1 MIPYQSKD
9 IETYVE
15 GLSELQQELILP
27 MREAVLSADSRVKEG
42 IKWGSICFYNNSNIC
57 GYRVAKQHVTLL
69 FMEGASL
76 NDTHNV
82 LSGDGAKARTYKYN
96 GKEALNTEAI
106 QDLVRQ
112 ALANG
117 Q

>member
-1 MIPYQSKD
+1 MIPYQSK
-9 IETYVE
+9 EVAAYVD
-15 GLSELQQELILP
+15 GLTDLQRELLLP
-27 MREAVLSADSRVKEG
+27 MREAVLSTDSRVKEG
-42 IKWGSICFYNNSNIC
+42 IKWGSICFFHNSNIC

-76 NDTHNV
+76 NDTYGV

-96 GKEALNTEAI
+96 GKQELNTEAI
-106 QDLVRQ
+106 SDLVAQ
-112 ALANG
+112 ALKNG

>member
-1 MIPYQSKD
+1 MIPFQSKD
-9 IETYVE
+9 IETYVA
-15 GLSELQQELILP
+15 GLTELQRELLLP
-27 MREAVLSADSRVKEG
+27 MREAVLSTDPRVREG
-42 IKWGSICFYNNSNIC
+42 MKWGSICFFNSSNIC

-76 NDTHNV
+76 KDNYNV

-96 GKEALNTEAI
+96 GKEALKPEAI
-106 QDLVRQ
+106 QDLVTQ
-112 ALANG
+112 ALERG